1 MLIFISNKQ
10 FIFLIKHF
18 FVCFI
23 RTLAEEYYPSLTYQT
38 SVACYELISVHLR
51 IVPSNTVR
59 VQCEHLWKKLM
70 EPIEAE

>member
-1 MLIFISNKQ
+1 MIYKI
-10 FIFLIKHF
+10 
-18 FVCFI
+18 C
-23 RTLAEEYYPSLTYQT
+23 RTLAEEYYPWLTYQI

-59 VQCEHLWKKLM
+59 IQCEHLWKKLM